1 MLWTQPGY
9 AAERTAAIATLE
21 KPHIAL
27 IGLSGSGKSSVARLA
42 AEILGW
48 PWVDTDA
55 QIVARVQ
62 MPIASYF
69 AAEGEAVFRD
79 LEAEILATAFA
90 LEAAAVVA
98 TGGGIVLRPANCDM
112 IRARAWVAW
121 LDAEAPI
128 LLGRLL
134 NHAEERPLLAGAD
147 PYSQIQQ
154 LRLAREP
161 LYRELADTR
170 IDTGTLSLPEVAA
183 RLVEEYRTTRIRDE
197 T

>member
-1 MLWTQPGY
+1 LGRTFRHSHE
-9 AAERTAAIATLE
+9 AERTAAIATSE

-48 PWVDTDA
+48 NWIDTDA
-55 QIVARVQ
+55 QIVAQVQ

-79 LEAEILATAFA
+79 LEAEILAAALA
-90 LEAAAVVA
+90 LENPTVVA
-98 TGGGIVLRPANCDM
+98 TGGGIVLRPTNRAL
-112 IRARAWVAW
+112 IRARAWTAW

-134 NHAEERPLLAGAD
+134 THAEERPLLAGAD

-161 LYRELADTR
+161 LYEETADTH
-170 IDTGTLSLPEVAA
+170 IDTGTLSLPDVAA
-183 RLVEEYRTTRIRDE
+183 RIVEQYRTIR

>member
-1 MLWTQPGY
+1 M
-9 AAERTAAIATLE
+9 
-21 KPHIAL
+21 
-27 IGLSGSGKSSVARLA
+27 
-42 AEILGW
+42 LGW
-48 PWVDTDA
+48 NWIDTDA

-79 LEAEILATAFA
+79 LEAEILAAALA
-90 LEAAAVVA
+90 LEEPTVVA
-98 TGGGIVLRPANCDM
+98 TGGGIVLRPTNREL
-112 IRARAWVAW
+112 IRARAWSAW
-121 LDAEAPI
+121 LDAAAPI

-134 NHAEERPLLAGAD
+134 NNAEERPLLAGAD

-161 LYRELADTR
+161 LYEETADTR

-183 RLVEEYRTTRIRDE
+183 RLVEEYRLTHT
-197 T
+197 